1 MALSTPEWL
10 AKHGGATQL
19 TADGVG
25 CMVFFDGQPQYFVL
39 PRPAAGRFASQV
51 TQTINGKRLESG
63 ATYPTADQAVLGG
76 LEDLR
81 NVLGW

>member
-1 MALSTPEWL
+1 MSMTTPEWL
-10 AKHGGATQL
+10 SKHGGKVQP
-19 TADGVG
+19 TAKRVG
-25 CMVFFDGQPQYFVL
+25 CMVYFDGQPQYFVL

-63 ATYPTADQAVLGG
+63 ATYGTAEEAIQGG

-81 NVLGW
+81 TALGW